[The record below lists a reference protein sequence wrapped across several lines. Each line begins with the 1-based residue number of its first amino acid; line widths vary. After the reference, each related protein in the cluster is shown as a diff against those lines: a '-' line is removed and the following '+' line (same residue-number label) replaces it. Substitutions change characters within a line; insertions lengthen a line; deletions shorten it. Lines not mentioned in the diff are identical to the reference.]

1 MDNCVLTET
10 MKIWLKELYL
20 EKAKD
25 HKETASN
32 CHLWALGSDDA
43 ESAAQWEYYTE
54 EHREFAHILECLA
67 KELELDDKEN
77 N

>member
-20 EKAKD
+20 KTATD
-25 HKETASN
+25 HKDAAYT
-32 CHLWALGSDDA
+32 CHLWALGSEDN
-43 ESAAQWEYYTE
+43 ESATQWEIYAD

-67 KELELDDKEN
+67 NELDLE
-77 N
+77 